1 MIEKYSSPHKV
12 FLKAWHMFGPQVQ
25 IKLSTRKNKKY
36 MIYDPDKNKWIH
48 FGEMG
53 YEDYTKHG
61 NLMRRERFRWRNR
74 KWKDKEKY
82 SPAYL
87 AYHLLW

>member
-1 MIEKYSSPHKV
+1 MIEKYSTPYKV
-12 FLKAWHMFGPQVQ
+12 FAKARQMFGPDVQ
-25 IKLSTRKNKKY
+25 IKLSTRQSKKY
-36 MIYDPDKNKWIH
+36 MILNPQTEKWIH

-53 YEDYTKHG
+53 YEDYTKHE
-61 NLMRRERFRWRNR
+61 NLMRRERFRLRNR
-74 KWKDKEKY
+74 KWKDREKY